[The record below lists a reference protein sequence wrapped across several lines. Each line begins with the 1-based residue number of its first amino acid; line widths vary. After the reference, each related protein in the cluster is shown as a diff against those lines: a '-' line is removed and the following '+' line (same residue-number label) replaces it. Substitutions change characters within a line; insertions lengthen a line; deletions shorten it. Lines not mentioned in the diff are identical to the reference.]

1 MNKKQKR
8 SSAPATEP
16 VQRSPRKSTKDS
28 FTNSLGRLG
37 LDQPGMMG
45 GTDYKLTRLTRN
57 YNLLNTLYRNSWIC
71 KKIIET
77 IPGDM
82 VKNWFSNT
90 ADLEPEIT
98 DRYNKLE
105 QRTKTK
111 DKINEGLCWGDLYG
125 GAAGIIMIDGQEDE
139 LDLPLDIDEV
149 MPNSYCGLLIVDR
162 WSGIY
167 PGTELITDMRDP
179 EFGLPEWYE
188 VRDVT
193 KDNAT
198 VRVHHSRVLRF
209 CGRRLPYWENMAE
222 IGWGASQLEHVFDE
236 LAKRDN
242 TSWNIASL
250 VFQANLLVNK
260 VTDFDQMMA
269 ATDPDVQRDFYAVKS
284 AQNQM
289 RNNNGMM
296 IIGDKDEVSSMN
308 YTFAGLNDIYESQ
321 MLDIAGAAE
330 IPVTKLFGRA
340 PAGMNATG
348 EADAQNYYDMI
359 GQRQESQLKPILEKL
374 LPIMFM
380 SEFGKVPHDLGIR
393 FNAVQTPTEDKMAEI
408 ISKKTTCIYEGYNA
422 GILTQRMALKE
433 LQELSYTSNMF
444 SSVTDEAIDAADN
457 DLSPDMGEA
466 MPQFGGGLGGAG
478 TTNRKTTQP
487 DDGENE
493 DNITGGAINP

>member
-8 SSAPATEP
+8 NSAPATEP

-37 LDQPGMMG
+37 LDQPGLMG
-45 GTDYKLTRLTRN
+45 ATDYKLTRITRN

-125 GAAGIIMIDGQEDE
+125 GAAGIIMIDGQQDQLDQP
-139 LDLPLDIDEV
+139 LDLDDV

-167 PGTELITDMRDP
+167 PGIQLITDMTDP
-179 EFGLPEWYE
+179 EFGLPEFYE

-193 KDNAT
+193 KDNAM
-198 VRVHHSRVLRF
+198 VQVHHSRVLRF

-260 VTDFDQMMA
+260 VQDFDQMMA
-269 ATDPDVQRDFYAVKS
+269 GDPDSQRDFYTIKS

-296 IIGDKDEVSSMN
+296 IIGDKDDVSSMN

-321 MLDIAGAAE
+321 MLDISGAAE

-348 EADAQNYYDMI
+348 EADAQNYYDMVA
-359 GQRQESQLKPILEKL
+359 QRQESQLKPILEKL

-380 SEFGKVPHDLGIR
+380 SEFGAVPSDLGIR
-393 FNAVQTPTEDKMAEI
+393 FNAIQTPTEDKMAEI
-408 ISKKTTCIYEGYNA
+408 ISKKTTSIFEAFNA
-422 GILTQRMALKE
+422 GIITQRMALKE
-433 LQELSYTSNMF
+433 LQELSYTSNMY

-457 DLSPDMGEA
+457 DLDRDLGEVGMPNDMETPAPDRN
-466 MPQFGGGLGGAG
+466 GLP
-478 TTNRKTTQP
+478 TNPKP
-487 DDGENE
+487 
-493 DNITGGAINP
+493 AV

>member
-8 SSAPATEP
+8 SPATEP
-16 VQRSPRKSTKDS
+16 VQRSPRKATKDS

-45 GTDYKLTRLTRN
+45 ATDYKLQRLTRN

-82 VKNWFSNT
+82 VKNWFSIT
-90 ADLEPEIT
+90 ADLQPEIT
-98 DRYNKLE
+98 DRFNDLE

-125 GAAGIIMIDGQEDE
+125 GAAAIIMIDGQQDE
-139 LDLPLDIDEV
+139 LDQPLELDDV

-167 PGTELITDMRDP
+167 PAPELITDMKDP

-193 KDNAT
+193 QNNAT

-321 MLDIAGAAE
+321 MLDISGAAE

-348 EADAQNYYDMI
+348 ESDLQNYYDMI
-359 GQRQESQLKPILEKL
+359 SQRQESQLKPILNKL

-380 SEFGKVPHDLGIR
+380 SEFGKVPQDLSIR
-393 FNAVQTPTEDKMAEI
+393 FNAIQTPTEDKLADI
-408 ISKKTTCIYEGYNA
+408 ISKKTTSIYEAYNA
-422 GILTQRMALKE
+422 GIITQQMALKE

-457 DLSPDMGEA
+457 DLSPDIGEA
-466 MPQFGGGLGGAG
+466 MPQLGSSLGKAGEENRQVTPNDVEAPTPDRTGLSE
-478 TTNRKTTQP
+478 TP
-487 DDGENE
+487 
-493 DNITGGAINP
+493 I